1 LPIIALW
8 EFGSMLPHI
17 WLFQEKLK
25 LYFYMKSSNLKML
38 EASQEV
44 PMGFFSQP
52 TGCQFITSALA
63 SIMATILG

>member
-1 LPIIALW
+1 
-8 EFGSMLPHI
+8 
-17 WLFQEKLK
+17 
-25 LYFYMKSSNLKML
+25 MKSSNLKML